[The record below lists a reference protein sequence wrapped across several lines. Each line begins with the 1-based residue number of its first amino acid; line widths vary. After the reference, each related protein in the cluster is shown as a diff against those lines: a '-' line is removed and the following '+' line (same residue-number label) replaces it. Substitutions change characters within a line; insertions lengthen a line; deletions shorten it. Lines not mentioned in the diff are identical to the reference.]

1 MVFSSL
7 IFLFAFLPLTFIVY
21 YAFPNRKY
29 RNIVL
34 LILSLVFY
42 GWGEPRYVFIMICS
56 IIIDYT
62 CGYFVAKYRDVS
74 KKKARIFVVISV
86 VLNLGI
92 LCFFKYYTFFVK
104 NLQLLP
110 IDFLQRIPLFD
121 DISLPIGISFYTFQT
136 MSYTIDIYRGDA
148 EVQKNITAFGA
159 YVTMFPQLIAGPI
172 VRYKDVDRQLC
183 GRNENVDMFADGI
196 RRFVVGLGKKIL
208 IGDACAAVYEYAKNA
223 AEFQNTVVGGWLVV
237 IFYSLHI
244 YYDFSGYSDMA
255 IGLGKM
261 FGFDFIENFDYPY
274 ISQSITEFWR
284 RWHISMGTWFREY
297 LYIPLG
303 GSRRGLPRQI
313 VNLAIVWLV
322 TGLWHG
328 ADWNFVLWGAYFG
341 VILILEKAFLLKV
354 LQKCPGFVRHIY
366 SLLLVG
372 IGWIIFSYNDI
383 PQGFSCF
390 KSLFGVGVDSFCTPT
405 VGYTFLRSLPL
416 LVFAAVGSTPYPKKI
431 LKHLCGSESS
441 TDSFSGTQIF
451 FRWVTAFGAIAVMI
465 LCTAY
470 LVDSTFSPFLYFNF

>member
-7 IFLFAFLPLTFIVY
+7 IFLFAFLPLTLLLYYIV
-21 YAFPNRKY
+21 PDRKY
-29 RNIVL
+29 RNIIL
-34 LILSLVFY
+34 LVLSLVFY
-42 GWGEPRYVFIMICS
+42 GWGEPRYVFIMLFS

-62 CGYFVAKYRDVS
+62 CGYFVSKYRETN
-74 KKKARIFVVISV
+74 KKKARIFVIVSV
-86 VLNLGI
+86 LLNLGI

-104 NLQLLP
+104 NIQLIP
-110 IDFLQRIPLFD
+110 IGFLQNIPLFE
-121 DISLPIGISFYTFQT
+121 DITLPIGISFYTFQT

-148 EVQKNITAFGA
+148 SVQKDITAFGA

-183 GRNENVDMFADGI
+183 DRNENADMFADGI
-196 RRFVVGLGKKIL
+196 RRFIVGLSKKIL

-223 AEFQNTVVGGWLVV
+223 AEFQNTVIGGWLVV

-261 FGFDFIENFDYPY
+261 FGFEFVENFDYPY

-297 LYIPLG
+297 LYFPLG

-313 VNLAIVWLV
+313 FNLAVVWLA

-328 ADWNFVLWGAYFG
+328 ADWNFVLWGVYFG
-341 VILILEKAFLLKV
+341 IILILEKTFLLNILK
-354 LQKCPGFVRHIY
+354 KCPAFVRHVY

-372 IGWIIFSYNDI
+372 FGWILFSYSDMHE
-383 PQGFSCF
+383 GFSCF
-390 KSLFGVGVDSFCTPT
+390 RSLFGIGVDSFCTPT
-405 VGYTFLRSLPL
+405 VGYTFIRSLPL
-416 LVFAAVGSTPYPKKI
+416 LLFAAIGCTPFPKK
-431 LKHLCGSESS
+431 LYNYLCGHAPETKISSEY
-441 TDSFSGTQIF
+441 QNV
-451 FRWVTAFGAIAVMI
+451 FRCLTAIGCIVVML